1 MNDSPILKKEKLS
14 RSAWRSIWNS
24 AFKFF
29 QGGAIQII
37 HPDGSSSFHGA
48 ASSDCAILEIKDNA
62 FYKKVILGGSVS
74 FGEAYVCGLWTTP
87 DLSKLLTALS
97 KNCNQ
102 FGILEKGASVLNRWL
117 NIGLHLLRR
126 NSKKKSLSN
135 IQAHYDL
142 SNDFY
147 KLFLDQSM
155 TYSSALFE
163 NRDYSLEEAQVHKI
177 NRILDLAEVK
187 TGDAILEIGSGWGS
201 LAIEAAKRGCS
212 VKTITLSKE
221 QYDLANKKIFELGL
235 SDNIEVCLQDYRDE
249 SGIYDAVVSCEMI
262 EAVGKEYLEQYFSV
276 IQGALKPNAKAVIQA
291 ITIRDSDYN
300 EYSRNCDWIQKHI
313 FPGGHLP
320 SIKVIKT
327 ISEKLSGFEMH
338 TINSFGYDYAKTL
351 GIWQRKFNQ
360 ASSDMERLGF
370 DESFLRKWN
379 YYFSYCI
386 AGFNNQMIN
395 VSHITFQRNLP

>member
-1 MNDSPILKKEKLS
+1 MKDSPILKKEKLR
-14 RSAWRSIWNS
+14 RSVWRSIWNS

-29 QGGAIQII
+29 QGGSVQII

-48 ASSDCAILEIKDNA
+48 TSSDYAILEIKDNA
-62 FYKKVILGGSVS
+62 FYKKVILGGSIS
-74 FGEAYVCGLWTTP
+74 FGEAYVGGLWTTP

-102 FGILEKGASVLNRWL
+102 FGVLEKGASVLNQLL
-117 NIGLHLLRR
+117 NNGLHLWRR

-147 KLFLDQSM
+147 ELFLDPSM

-163 NRDYSLEEAQVHKI
+163 NRDCSLEEAQIQKI

-187 TGDAILEIGSGWGS
+187 TGDTILEIGSGWGS

-221 QYDLANKKIFELGL
+221 QYDLANNKICQLGL
-235 SDNIEVCLQDYRDE
+235 GETIQVCLQDYRDE

-300 EYSRNCDWIQKHI
+300 EYSKSCDWIQKHI

-320 SIKVIKT
+320 SIKVIKAIT
-327 ISEKLSGFEMH
+327 ENLIGFELCA
-338 TINSFGYDYAKTL
+338 INSFGIDYAKTL
-351 GIWQRKFNQ
+351 GIWQKKFNQ
-360 ASSDMERLGF
+360 ASSDIERLGF

-386 AGFNNQMIN
+386 AGFTNQMIN
-395 VSHITFQRNLP
+395 VSHITFQKNES